1 MGWKPDGGQPICQ
14 FVDVPR
20 LAMAVVGPL
29 GQEMLADDKT
39 AFIIDERH
47 DLDACRDE
55 WNEGMGSKA
64 PFHGKTQSK
73 AGGGHAEAGLAFADV
88 QSSAYTRNLA
98 GKRA

>member
-20 LAMAVVGPL
+20 LA
-29 GQEMLADDKT
+29 DDKT
-39 AFIIDERH
+39 AFVIDERH

-73 AGGGHAEAGLAFADV
+73 GGGGHAEAGLAFADV